1 MNKQMV
7 IDQGRGGYSLLE
19 QMVVITILSIL
30 LMMGLPS
37 IQSQYDEFIL
47 EHAARQF
54 IRHAQF
60 ARQHALYGG
69 HDVLLR
75 PRSSS
80 ASQNSPDW
88 ICGWQ
93 VERMARNL
101 NSNSNSNLNS
111 NLNSEILAQHALNH
125 HIQVDSKAFIDTHTG
140 QSQVRFN
147 PAGAAKTKHG
157 GFLANRI
164 ILRHTKNPQ
173 LERHIILA
181 ASGRWRICN
190 PRARVTQKGLGC

>member
-1 MNKQMV
+1 MNKQIV
-7 IDQGRGGYSLLE
+7 IDQSRGGYSLLE
-19 QMVVITILSIL
+19 LMAVITILSIL

-93 VERMARNL
+93 VERMARN
-101 NSNSNSNLNS
+101 S
-111 NLNSEILAQHALNH
+111 NLNSEILAQYVLNH
-125 HIQVDSKAFIDTHTG
+125 RIQVDSKAFIDTHTG
-140 QSQVRFN
+140 QS
-147 PAGAAKTKHG
+147 
-157 GFLANRI
+157 
-164 ILRHTKNPQ
+164 
-173 LERHIILA
+173 
-181 ASGRWRICN
+181 
-190 PRARVTQKGLGC
+190 